1 ICCSLA
7 ACSPSPCQ
15 HHGTCLL
22 DPVQSF
28 RCACL
33 ARYTGQLCENVAR
46 SQVCVLPAR
55 PVNGELL
62 SVYGLED
69 ELLAVQYLCHPPY
82 TLTGTP
88 QRTCLPNAT
97 WSGTVPICGKVDK
110 GNVKDHVN

>member
-1 ICCSLA
+1 M
-7 ACSPSPCQ
+7 
-15 HHGTCLL
+15 
-22 DPVQSF
+22 
-28 RCACL
+28 
-33 ARYTGQLCENVAR
+33 
-46 SQVCVLPAR
+46 PAR

-82 TLTGTP
+82 TLTGST

-110 GNVKDHVN
+110 GKVKDHVNEWINFIDPLHRQECCRPEY